1 MTDVKAMT
9 KFYDVTFQE
18 LSGRSVVKTEVASD
32 REPFDVWQDACASY
46 SEAELNIQIN
56 DDTFVNL
63 NRHFVVRIDVKEVD
77 GPVDKQVRRRDELMN
92 VVNTLSNM
100 GL

>member
-1 MTDVKAMT
+1 MTEVKAMT

-46 SEAELNIQIN
+46 S
-56 DDTFVNL
+56 
-63 NRHFVVRIDVKEVD
+63 
-77 GPVDKQVRRRDELMN
+77 
-92 VVNTLSNM
+92 
-100 GL
+100 

>member
-1 MTDVKAMT
+1 MTEVKAMT

-32 REPFDVWQDACASY
+32 REPFDVWQDACAS
-46 SEAELNIQIN
+46 
-56 DDTFVNL
+56 
-63 NRHFVVRIDVKEVD
+63 
-77 GPVDKQVRRRDELMN
+77 DELMN

>member
-1 MTDVKAMT
+1 MTEVKAMT

-46 SEAELNIQIN
+46 SDCLLYTSPSPR
-56 DDTFVNL
+56 DT
-63 NRHFVVRIDVKEVD
+63 R
-77 GPVDKQVRRRDELMN
+77 
-92 VVNTLSNM
+92 
-100 GL
+100 